1 MGGNKAVVGVVLIVV
16 ILVAIW
22 AIVRGM
28 SESNAIPAH
37 VLNRESEY
45 ILCETPWTVEKIKY
59 RDWIKLPV
67 DDATSYRVKD
77 GKKWSGKMVCASCK
91 QPIPVPARPKQPP
104 QTSDDPEAAPE
115 DDMPKPYKCPRCGK
129 EANEAV
135 LEEAKAKGAPR

>member
-1 MGGNKAVVGVVLIVV
+1 MGGNKAVVGVVLLVV

-22 AIVRGM
+22 AIFRGM
-28 SESNAIPAH
+28 SESTAIPEH

-45 ILCETPWTVEKIKY
+45 ILCEEPWTVEKIKY
-59 RDWIKLPV
+59 RDWIKLPI
-67 DDATSYRVKD
+67 DDPTSYRTRD

-91 QPIPVPARPKQPP
+91 QPIPVQARPRTQP
-104 QTSDDPEAAPE
+104 SAEPEGTPE

-135 LEEAKAKGAPR
+135 LEESKAAGK